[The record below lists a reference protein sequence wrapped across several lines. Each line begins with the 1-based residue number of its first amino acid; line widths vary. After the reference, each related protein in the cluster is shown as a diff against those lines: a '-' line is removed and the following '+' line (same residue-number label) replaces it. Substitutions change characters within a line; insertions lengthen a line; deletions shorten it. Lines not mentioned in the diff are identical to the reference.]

1 MLSRTVV
8 FARRAASRRNF
19 STSLESFH
27 TKLNAYSK
35 QASEVAVES
44 TEAAESA
51 VEAAAA
57 DASHAHGH
65 AAPVYEGMEASL
77 RSVLPEDHH
86 IVLATWGAV
95 AGLIALFKI
104 KGAISGGEEEND
116 VVADDGVSSKSSIPS
131 IFSEKYEA
139 FSAKPGADEK
149 WSASLEKW
157 EKGMENAAYAAKW
170 EKSLA

>member
-1 MLSRTVV
+1 MLSRTAV
-8 FARRAASRRNF
+8 FARRAASRRHF

-35 QASEVAVES
+35 QATETISESVEA
-44 TEAAESA
+44 TETV

-57 DASHAHGH
+57 DAAHGHGH
-65 AAPVYEGMEASL
+65 AAPVYEGLEASI

-86 IVLATWGAV
+86 LVLATWGAV
-95 AGLIALFKI
+95 AGFIALFKI
-104 KGAISGGEEEND
+104 KGALAGAPEEEA
-116 VVADDGVSSKSSIPS
+116 VVEDDSSSAKSSIPS

-139 FSAKPGADEK
+139 FSAKPGADDK